1 VETTL
6 LDFLHIYNVLILLC
20 TVSALRYRRIGEP
33 HVQSDTS
40 GLHLQG
46 GQPVGLLCAEPD
58 DRLTLGRSRGR
69 VINLAQPIS
78 IRKAHGLDA
87 SLNWYVGCRMFGSWF
102 LSGASLFLFGV

>member
-40 GLHLQG
+40 GLHLQ
-46 GQPVGLLCAEPD
+46 VDSLLACCVRSLTID
-58 DRLTLGRSRGR
+58 SRL
-69 VINLAQPIS
+69 VAVE
-78 IRKAHGLDA
+78 A
-87 SLNWYVGCRMFGSWF
+87 V
-102 LSGASLFLFGV
+102 